1 MTRAC
6 RPVLLVLVVSKFM
19 LARGKIEGKAG
30 KDGLHVVSEWQL
42 LFQSPNSIIII
53 IIVITIIIIILTN
66 LINLFVAACVKLT
79 LTSHYDTAPP
89 TRRCS
94 RRTLEH
100 DSNNKVQRLS

>member
-42 LFQSPNSIIII
+42 LF
-53 IIVITIIIIILTN
+53 
-66 LINLFVAACVKLT
+66 
-79 LTSHYDTAPP
+79 
-89 TRRCS
+89 
-94 RRTLEH
+94 
-100 DSNNKVQRLS
+100 